1 VETEHE
7 LWLSDDEEAPPA
19 EEPEVA
25 DGGNGQVHDL
35 PKLSFPL
42 PTICAN
48 DLLLKDWPE
57 PPWLVP
63 GILPVGL
70 CYLAGKPKVGKSW
83 LGLQLAQA
91 VCTGGSFLGV
101 GVKPAP
107 VLYLALEDSPRRLQQ
122 RMRVQMWPAGK
133 GVAEFIGAR
142 GARNIGAL
150 NKGGTARLIEA
161 IRVTGYRL
169 VVVDTLSRLFT
180 GDQNDVSQVTAAL
193 GPLQQEAIN
202 LGAAILILDHHNKMG
217 GANPFGK
224 ADEDYFDPVINIL
237 GSTAKAAICDCIW
250 GLYRLN
256 GKPGA
261 ILAVTGRDVDERRLV
276 LTHDRVTQCWQSE
289 GDSDMVKV
297 TKSRSEILKVVADL
311 KRASCAE
318 IAEAMDRNRG
328 TVYKMLQELVAGGLL
343 DRDEDDYVLPDD

>member
-1 VETEHE
+1 VDEGQPEWILE
-7 LWLSDDEEAPPA
+7 DDELPPA
-19 EEPEVA
+19 EEPEKA
-25 DGGNGQVHDL
+25 DGGNGHAHEI

-48 DLLLKDWPE
+48 DLLLKEWPE

-101 GVKPAP
+101 GVEPAP

-122 RMRVQMWPAGK
+122 RMKAQMWTAGK
-133 GVAEFIGAR
+133 GVANFIGAR
-142 GARNIGAL
+142 GARNIGPL
-150 NKGGTARLIEA
+150 NKGGTVRLIEA
-161 IRVTGYRL
+161 IRVAKYRL

-202 LGAAILILDHHNKMG
+202 LGAAVLILDHHNKMG

-224 ADEDYFDPVINIL
+224 ADEDYYDPVINIL

-250 GLYRLN
+250 GLYRQN

-261 ILAVTGRDVDERRLV
+261 ILAVTGRDVDERRIV

-297 TKSRSEILKVVADL
+297 TKSRGEILNAVADL
-311 KRASCAE
+311 KRATCAE
-318 IAEAMDRNRG
+318 LAEATGRNRG
-328 TVYKMLQELVAGGLL
+328 NVYKQLQELIAGGLIE
-343 DRDEDDYVLPDD
+343 RDEDDYVLPRE

>member
-1 VETEHE
+1 MENE
-7 LWLSDDEEAPPA
+7 LWLSDNDDAPP
-19 EEPEVA
+19 EEDLAVA
-25 DGGNGQVHDL
+25 DGGNGQAHEL

-91 VCTGGSFLGV
+91 VCTGGNFLGV
-101 GVKPAP
+101 GVEPAP

-122 RMRVQMWPAGK
+122 RMKAQMWQPGK

-142 GARNIGAL
+142 GARNIGPL

-161 IRVTGYRL
+161 IRIVGYRL

-202 LGAAILILDHHNKMG
+202 LGAAVLVLDHHNKMG
-217 GANPFGK
+217 GANPYGGK
-224 ADEDYFDPVINIL
+224 EEDNYDPVLNIL

-250 GLYRLN
+250 GLYRQN

-261 ILAVTGRDVDERRLV
+261 TLAITGRDVDERRLV

-297 TKSRSEILKVVADL
+297 TKSRSEILSAVADM
-311 KRASCAE
+311 KRATCTELASATGR
-318 IAEAMDRNRG
+318 DRGNVHRQ
-328 TVYKMLQELVAGGLL
+328 LQELIAGGLL
-343 DRDEDDYVLPDD
+343 ERDGDDYVLPRE